1 MYEFTEREK
10 ELVDL
15 YRQFNPEDKGEIRG
29 IMRALISADKKTD
42 MLISMSK
49 TLFILA
55 LRQNNLDTT

>member
-15 YRQFNPEDKGEIRG
+15 YRQLNPEDKGEIRG